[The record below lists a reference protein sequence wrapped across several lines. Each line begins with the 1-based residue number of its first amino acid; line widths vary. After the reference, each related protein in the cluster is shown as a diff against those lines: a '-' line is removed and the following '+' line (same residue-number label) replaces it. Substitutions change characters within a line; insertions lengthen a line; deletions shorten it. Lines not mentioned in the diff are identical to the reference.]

1 MQYGTKGEGRDG
13 ATGGLPNGGEGG
25 QAAEA
30 AAETTSAERDSRT
43 LDYLIT
49 VIGFGLCRAWIVFCL
64 GAPLIAGAA
73 SSFTW
78 AYLLFGALSA
88 LTVSFV
94 ANRSGKREGV
104 VRVALFRATPVALA
118 ASGIII
124 PVALALNSEALMI
137 VGFVAGGLGAG
148 PLQVLWG
155 DRFARHATLFAAV
168 ASPAAAIVTAL
179 VNDII
184 NPLISLIIGGLDFSG
199 LNIGVFPIGDLIMS
213 IINFL
218 CISLVV
224 FWMVKI
230 INRFNRKKEKEPE
243 PEAPVKPT
251 TDELLADILTE
262 LKLQNGRAEAAKTL
276 DAAEEEESSASE
288 R

>member
-179 VNDII
+179 VAGMSNDHTSFIGFAVI
-184 NPLISLIIGGLDFSG
+184 PLLSACRGATSRRS
-199 LNIGVFPIGDLIMS
+199 PKRTSRSRTRM
-213 IINFL
+213 
-218 CISLVV
+218 
-224 FWMVKI
+224 
-230 INRFNRKKEKEPE
+230 
-243 PEAPVKPT
+243 PT
-251 TDELLADILTE
+251 TTRPARRLRGTPR
-262 LKLQNGRAEAAKTL
+262 KNRVR
-276 DAAEEEESSASE
+276 SSAWASSCSLS
-288 R
+288 

>member
-137 VGFVAGGLGAG
+137 VGLT
-148 PLQVLWG
+148 
-155 DRFARHATLFAAV
+155 AR
-168 ASPAAAIVTAL
+168 
-179 VNDII
+179 
-184 NPLISLIIGGLDFSG
+184 
-199 LNIGVFPIGDLIMS
+199 M
-213 IINFL
+213 
-218 CISLVV
+218 
-224 FWMVKI
+224 
-230 INRFNRKKEKEPE
+230 
-243 PEAPVKPT
+243 
-251 TDELLADILTE
+251 
-262 LKLQNGRAEAAKTL
+262 
-276 DAAEEEESSASE
+276 
-288 R
+288 

>member
-179 VNDII
+179 VA
-184 NPLISLIIGGLDFSG
+184 GSG
-199 LNIGVFPIGDLIMS
+199 LASADAQAFTVDYVIAFRSLAYAFACFTGGVTL
-213 IINFL
+213 
-218 CISLVV
+218 
-224 FWMVKI
+224 K
-230 INRFNRKKEKEPE
+230 
-243 PEAPVKPT
+243 AA
-251 TDELLADILTE
+251 LAQRAFSTRGPNNTGVALTYMFTAL
-262 LKLQNGRAEAAKTL
+262 LKLFFGWRAAYRTPKPLAP
-276 DAAEEEESSASE
+276 SAP
-288 R
+288 RA